1 MVGVM
6 DYNSKLKQVLPVL
19 AVNAIGF
26 QLLTI
31 RKRFLTRKFTQKV
44 DGNDWFLQNVRT
56 VDNT

>member
-1 MVGVM
+1 MIGVM

-56 VDNT
+56 VDST